1 MMITPPEDIV
11 SWTISQLDQAS
22 VTEIQFSLL
31 PGKGSGRQYW
41 RVRWQGGGVVVMAYD
56 RERRENVLYASLGQ
70 FLRSIAIPVPQILAH
85 DEGKGFVMLED
96 LGDRD
101 LWSYRGQ
108 PWEERALLY
117 QRTLETIYKLHAYP
131 VEDPALQ
138 ALPLMEGFD
147 DALYRWERDYFR
159 EFFVGELGNYHLS
172 PDEGWALEKELAAL
186 AKHLLEVPRRLIH
199 RDFQSQNVMIRGG
212 QPYLIDFQ
220 GMRLGNPLYDLASLL
235 YDPYVSLS
243 PEERMYLA
251 HYYYALFFSPLRL
264 GGLLHPF
271 VGNGSSTAHAGL
283 GGLWLP
289 SLKEGASGVSPVC
302 TPGLRIPHRRDRL
315 CPYLAASTHTDLTP
329 RVSHGLDRGRGGRYK

>member
-1 MMITPPEDIV
+1 
-11 SWTISQLDQAS
+11 
-22 VTEIQFSLL
+22 
-31 PGKGSGRQYW
+31 
-41 RVRWQGGGVVVMAYD
+41 MAYD

-131 VEDPALQ
+131 VKDPALQ

-251 HYYYALFFSPLRL
+251 HYYYALSFPPYAWEDYCIRLWETAAQRLMQALGAYGFLALKKGRREFLQYVPPALGYLIAVTGCVPTLPHLHILTLRL
-264 GGLLHPF
+264 
-271 VGNGSSTAHAGL
+271 A
-283 GGLWLP
+283 
-289 SLKEGASGVSPVC
+289 
-302 TPGLRIPHRRDRL
+302 
-315 CPYLAASTHTDLTP
+315 LAMDLTGEEEGDIS
-329 RVSHGLDRGRGGRYK
+329 REKRELGWKACDV